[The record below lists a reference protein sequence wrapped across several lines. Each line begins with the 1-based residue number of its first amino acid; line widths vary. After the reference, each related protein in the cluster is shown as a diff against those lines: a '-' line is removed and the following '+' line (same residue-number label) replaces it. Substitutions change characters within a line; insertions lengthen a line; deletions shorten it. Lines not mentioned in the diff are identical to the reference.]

1 MTHHR
6 DCCNKIPLDGRMSI
20 ESVDIL
26 SICQQWRYSTLTK
39 HTIPK
44 RPTRNVN
51 GKKMNVIQ
59 LSLHK
64 LALSSND

>member
-1 MTHHR
+1 
-6 DCCNKIPLDGRMSI
+6 MSI